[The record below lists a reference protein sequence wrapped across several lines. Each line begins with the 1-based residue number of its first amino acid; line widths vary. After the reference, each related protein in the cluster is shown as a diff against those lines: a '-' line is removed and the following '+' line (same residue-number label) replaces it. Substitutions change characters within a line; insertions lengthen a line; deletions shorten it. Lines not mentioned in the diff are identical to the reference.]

1 MFSLNV
7 HRGTLSRHIMVEI
20 AVLLKQVPDTN
31 AKIDVVGGRVDE
43 SAVTSWVT
51 SPYDE
56 YALEAALQLV
66 EAGGGSITAI
76 TLGPMRADKVLK
88 DAAALGVTKLVRIWN
103 DEWLDLDS
111 NQVQSVLAEAI
122 KESGAELVFCG
133 KQSADRNQGS
143 TGPGVAEILGA
154 ACVVEVSD
162 FNAAEQFYLRPAAS
176 GSEKVTVNSPAVI
189 TFTKTESELRRPNVR
204 GIMMSKKAQINL
216 VSSDAGASQVT
227 FKGHT
232 SPAEKPPG
240 KTFDGSDSV
249 PEVVGLL
256 RDEAKVL

>member
-1 MFSLNV
+1 
-7 HRGTLSRHIMVEI
+7 MVEI

-31 AKIDVVGGRVDE
+31 AKIAVVGGRVDE

-66 EAGGGSITAI
+66 EADGGSITAI

-88 DAAALGVTKLVRIWN
+88 DAAALGVTKLVRIW
-103 DEWLDLDS
+103 DDGWTDLDS
-111 NQVQSVLAEAI
+111 NQVQSALAEAVE
-122 KESGAELVFCG
+122 ESGAELVYCG

-143 TGPGVAEILGA
+143 TGPGIAEILGA

-162 FNAAEQFYLRPAAS
+162 FNAAENSYLRPSES
-176 GSEKVTVNSPAVI
+176 GTEKVMVNSPAVI

-204 GIMMSKKAQINL
+204 GIMMSKKAQIDL
-216 VSSDAGASQVT
+216 VSTDVGGSQVA
-227 FKGHT
+227 FKGHS

-240 KTFDGSDSV
+240 KTFQGSDSV

-256 RDEAKVL
+256 RNEAKVL

>member
-1 MFSLNV
+1 
-7 HRGTLSRHIMVEI
+7 MVEI

-31 AKIDVVGGRVDE
+31 AKIAVVGGRVDE

-56 YALEAALQLV
+56 YALEAALQHV
-66 EAGGGSITAI
+66 EADGGSITAI
-76 TLGPMRADKVLK
+76 TLGPARAEKVLK
-88 DAAALGVTKLVRIWN
+88 DAAALGITKLVRIWQ
-103 DEWLDLDS
+103 DGWDDLDS
-111 NQVQSVLAEAI
+111 KQVQSALAEAV
-122 KESGAELVFCG
+122 KASGAELVYCG

-143 TGPGVAEILGA
+143 TGPGIAEMLGA
-154 ACVVEVSD
+154 ACVVEVSEFD
-162 FNAAEQFYLRPAAS
+162 ATGPSYLRPAAS
-176 GSEKVTVNSPAVI
+176 GSEKVTVSAPAVI
-189 TFTKTESELRRPNVR
+189 TFTKTESDLRRPNVR
-204 GIMMSKKAQINL
+204 GIMMAKKAQID
-216 VSSDAGASQVT
+216 VVASDVGGAQVT
-227 FKGHT
+227 FNGHS

>member
-1 MFSLNV
+1 
-7 HRGTLSRHIMVEI
+7 MVEI

-31 AKIDVVGGRVDE
+31 AKIAVVEGRVDE

-56 YALEAALQLV
+56 YALEAALQFV
-66 EAGGGSITAI
+66 EKAGGSITAI
-76 TLGPMRADKVLK
+76 TLGPERADKVLK
-88 DAAALGVTKLVRIWN
+88 DAAALGINKLVRIWG
-103 DEWLDLDS
+103 DGWQDLDS
-111 NQVQSVLAEAI
+111 NQVQSALSEAI
-122 KESGAELVFCG
+122 KESGAELVYCG

-143 TGPGVAEILGA
+143 TGPGIAEILGA

-162 FNAAEQFYLRPAAS
+162 FDATDQSYLRPATT
-176 GSEKVTVNSPAVI
+176 GSEKVMVNSPAVI

-204 GIMMSKKAQINL
+204 GIMMSKKAQIN
-216 VSSDAGASQVT
+216 VVGSDIGGSQVT
-227 FKGHT
+227 FNGHT

-240 KTFDGSDSV
+240 KTFEGSDSV

>member
-1 MFSLNV
+1 
-7 HRGTLSRHIMVEI
+7 MVEI

-31 AKIDVVGGRVDE
+31 AKIAVVGGRVDE

-122 KESGAELVFCG
+122 KESGADLVFCG

-176 GSEKVTVNSPAVI
+176 GSEKVTVNYPAVI

-240 KTFDGSDSV
+240 KTFEGSDSV